1 MPINIPNDL
10 PAKARLESENIFV
23 MTETRAT
30 TQDIRP
36 LKIAILNL
44 MPTKIATETQLL
56 RLLGNI
62 PIQVDIELIGL
73 DTHVPQNTP
82 QEHLLAFYK
91 PFSAIKHQKFDGFII
106 TGAPVELLEFEEVDY
121 WDELCEI
128 MDWTITNVQSTFHI
142 CWGAQAGL
150 YRHYGINKIPLS
162 GKLSGVYTHTISNSC
177 ETLLRGFDDT
187 FLSPHSRWTT
197 LPEQDLE
204 KCAELEVVAKSEIAG
219 AHIIVARNGRQVFV
233 CGHMEYDAD
242 TLAGEYFR
250 DLGRNEDPAI
260 PHNYFED
267 DNPENVPKNTW
278 RAHASLLF
286 SNWLNYHVYQTTPYD
301 LSKLGLNNGEIIE
314 I

>member
-1 MPINIPNDL
+1 MPINIPNKL
-10 PAKARLESENIFV
+10 PAKARLEAENIFV

-36 LKIAILNL
+36 LKIAVLNL

-73 DTHVPQNTP
+73 DTHTPQNTS

-106 TGAPVELLEFEEVDY
+106 TGAPVELLDFEEVDY

-128 MDWTITNVQSTFHI
+128 MDWTLVNVQSTFHI

-150 YRHYGINKIPLS
+150 YRHYGIDKIPLS
-162 GKLSGVYTHTISNSC
+162 DKLSGVYSHTVLNSS
-177 ETLLRGFDDT
+177 ETLLRGFDDV

-197 LPEQDLE
+197 ISEQDLQN
-204 KCAELEVVAKSEIAG
+204 CSELEVVATSDIAG
-219 AHIIVARNGRQVFV
+219 AHIITARGGRQIFV

-250 DLGRNEDPAI
+250 DLGKNENPKT
-260 PHNYFED
+260 PHNYFENN
-267 DNPENVPKNTW
+267 NPKSTPKNTW
-278 RAHASLLF
+278 RAHANLLF
-286 SNWLNYHVYQTTPYD
+286 SNWLNYHVYQATPYD
-301 LSKLGLNNGEIIE
+301 LSLLDA
-314 I
+314 